1 MSRHA
6 LTISR
11 EQKFAQGACIAVQ
24 RFQDEISLPAGVKE
38 GGVAGWRRIPGCGP
52 GRHPACCGRRGFGV
66 SSALPVKRCAVG
78 GDMRFLVGVCLL
90 AAALCVRAETWIE
103 VGADPEAKFYI
114 DVDSIEVEPETIRL
128 LKRGVYTHTLTENF
142 GGDPAVFRETV
153 GIVEL
158 DCRRRSNR
166 VIKIDMIGID
176 GEVVWTSGLMRQQLW
191 ERVRTNTHAETTLD
205 YVCARYRT

>member
-1 MSRHA
+1 
-6 LTISR
+6 
-11 EQKFAQGACIAVQ
+11 
-24 RFQDEISLPAGVKE
+24 
-38 GGVAGWRRIPGCGP
+38 
-52 GRHPACCGRRGFGV
+52 
-66 SSALPVKRCAVG
+66 
-78 GDMRFLVGVCLL
+78 MRFLIGVCLL

-114 DVDSIEVEPETIRL
+114 DVESIEVEPETIRL

-142 GGDPAVFRETV
+142 GGYPAAFRETV
-153 GIVEL
+153 GVVEL
-158 DCRRRSNR
+158 DCRRRINR
-166 VIKIDMIGID
+166 VIKIDMIGVD